1 MKKTILIF
9 SSLLIILA
17 GCSIYKTFQNLSR
30 LKFKLAN
37 VSNLYVA
44 GVNFSGKNKLS
55 DFAPMEILTF
65 SSNVLKGT
73 LPVSFTLNVEVKNP
87 NDGTGGYP
95 RTNATLEAFPYR
107 LLIDNKE
114 ILQGNISSPFVIPG
128 TGESS
133 IIPLSIGFDLVQT
146 FKEHGYESLINLAL
160 RLSGLGN
167 GNSNVQLFAKPV
179 VGTELGNISYPGE
192 LKIVE
197 VNFSE

>member
-73 LPVSFTLNVEVKNP
+73 LPVSFTLNVEAKNP